1 MEKKEKIEV
10 MQDFIRAF
18 EALEKL
24 MDTEND
30 VGNLLTETYT
40 LPDDFSDMGWFL
52 KEWLNYAISKYDK
65 AEYYDIE
72 NGKLL
77 TEEQLRDEYFILK
90 QTNLTEA
97 ENYQEYKENCLDG
110 FLELIK

>member
-10 MQDFIRAF
+10 IQNFIRAF
-18 EALEKL
+18 EALEK
-24 MDTEND
+24 MIDTEND
-30 VGNLLTETYT
+30 IGNLLIETYT

-52 KEWLNYAISKYDK
+52 KEWLNYASKKYSN
-65 AEYYDIE
+65 AEYYDTE

-97 ENYQEYKENCLDG
+97 ENYQEYKENCLDD